1 MVSEKEKL
9 NEIARQIREDGLR
22 PQETVRSFLS
32 WFNQKRRGYIVVS
45 AIRQALAE
53 AELITVPDFEGAY
66 IDSLIYFVS
75 SRDSITEDRA
85 KDFTILTQDDEPEAP
100 AIEFVS
106 GAVADPTFR
115 VGQLASAN
123 TSPIAVSPDAPIEEA
138 RTLMMMYDFSQL
150 PVMQDERNIK
160 GIISW
165 ESIGRHLALKRP
177 CENVRDCMETV
188 ISEVP
193 AKSSLF
199 AAIDQ
204 IIKYGYVLVRQDDRK
219 ISGIVTTSDL
229 SLQFRLLAEPFLLI
243 GEIENYIRRLI
254 DRRFTIEQLKSVRD
268 PADERSIETVADLTF
283 GEYVRLLET
292 PKHWDTL
299 DLAISRN
306 VFTKRLDRV
315 RELRNDV
322 MHFDPDP
329 FDDKDIQAL
338 RTFVDFMR
346 DLVAK

>member
-9 NEIARQIREDGLR
+9 DEIARQICEDGSR
-22 PQETVRSFLS
+22 PQETVRTFLS
-32 WFNQKRRGYIVVS
+32 WFNQKRRGYVVVS

-53 AELITVPDFEGAY
+53 AKLSTEPDFEGAY
-66 IDSLIYFVS
+66 IDSFVQFVS
-75 SRDSITEDRA
+75 VNDSS
-85 KDFTILTQDDEPEAP
+85 KDTVEGFEVVGQEENLEFV
-100 AIEFVS
+100 AIELVS

-123 TSPIAVSPDAPIEEA
+123 AQPISVNPDASIEEA

-165 ESIGRHLALKRP
+165 ESIGRRLALRRS
-177 CENVRDCMETV
+177 CEAVRDCMETA

-254 DRRFTIEQLKSVRD
+254 DKQFTIDQLKSVRD

-292 PKHWDTL
+292 PEHWNTL
-299 DLAISRN
+299 GLAISRN
-306 VFTKRLDRV
+306 VFTTRLDYV
-315 RELRNDV
+315 RKLRNDI

-329 FDDKDIQAL
+329 FDDKDIHAL
-338 RTFVDFMR
+338 RTFVNFMR

>member
-9 NEIARQIREDGLR
+9 SEIARQIRDDEIC
-22 PQETVRSFLS
+22 PQETVRNFLS
-32 WFNQKRRGYIVVS
+32 WFNQKRRGYVVVS

-53 AELITVPDFEGAY
+53 AKLSTDPDFEGAY
-66 IDSLIYFVS
+66 IDSYVRFVS
-75 SRDSITEDRA
+75 LDNPDKDMTEGFRSLSQEE
-85 KDFTILTQDDEPEAP
+85 KPEFI
-100 AIEFVS
+100 AIELVS

-123 TSPIAVSPDAPIEEA
+123 TQPISVNPDAPIEEA
-138 RTLMMMYDFSQL
+138 LTLMMMYDFSQL
-150 PVMQDERNIK
+150 PVMQDERKIK

-165 ESIGRHLALKRP
+165 ESIGRRLALKRS
-177 CENVRDCMETV
+177 CEAVRDCMETAA
-188 ISEVP
+188 SEVP

-204 IIKYGYVLVRQDDRK
+204 IIKYGYVLVRQDDNK

-229 SLQFRLLAEPFLLI
+229 SLQFRLSAEPFLLI

-254 DRRFTIEQLKSVRD
+254 DKRFTIDQLKSVRD

-292 PKHWDTL
+292 PEHWNTL

-306 VFTKRLDRV
+306 VFTTRLDHV
-315 RELRNDV
+315 RKLRNDV

-329 FDDKDIQAL
+329 LDDKDIQAL